1 MVSKVHDMNIAA
13 VKTIDLKSKKIKAAE
28 KYCVRKEVEKKTR
41 YDKEVYLDQVA
52 RVHLHEAS

>member
-1 MVSKVHDMNIAA
+1 MNIAA